1 MFDAELAGVSTTL
14 AVGTTFQEGL
24 VSYANFNLNL
34 FSYNFEFILCLFIMS
49 PFFINFIVINFDT
62 GAT

>member
-34 FSYNFEFILCLFIMS
+34 FSYNFVLDYYVTLFHQ
-49 PFFINFIVINFDT
+49 FHRHQYH
-62 GAT
+62 